1 MDKNIK
7 KLWVQPLRSGEFEEG
22 KGYLVRHDRY
32 CALGVLSLLS
42 LLHGQC
48 TYNEEAGIGLFDNKR
63 FSLSYNT
70 MKWAAIAQE
79 GNEFLEPGAGKV
91 KFIYQRKMVSI
102 AGLND
107 SGMTFPDLAK
117 IIEKLL

>member
-48 TYNEEAGIGLFDNKR
+48 TYNEEAGVGRFDNKR
-63 FSLSYNT
+63 FILSFNT

-79 GNEFLEPGAGKV
+79 RDEFLELGAGKV
-91 KFIYQRKMVSI
+91 KFIY
-102 AGLND
+102 
-107 SGMTFPDLAK
+107 AK
-117 IIEKLL
+117 LSPSQNSMIVE